1 MATKLGDSLPL
12 DPSLSQETVI
22 SESSDAS
29 STRVHNLAA
38 STLNRPEQAP
48 VSEEK
53 KQYNAVMQ
61 ELVNEPV
68 QLKSTTPPIE
78 TKEQFDKVLEQ
89 LLQKTTPPEDDVIE
103 IDLTTGPSR
112 ESRLALAQDIFLTLS
127 PYIAETW
134 DAKHGEGEW
143 ESLCQKAYLAASVFF
158 AGQNIEPENAW
169 IVLSRLAAEMAEIS
183 PESCCPNLPGEE
195 EHNFD
200 SKAKLWESM
209 KTCLLTGSA
218 LEKHP
223 GCPSQDDLE
232 NAIATQ
238 SSPEQQAYF
247 QTGLSYIQSGLSC
260 LATAATA
267 QNVGRLVLLGI
278 WIHAVSSI
286 PGAAA
291 VDVLEDALSDGAPE
305 LATSTASWMF
315 STLSAAASAV
325 TPYVSPVIPYV
336 LPALPSLF
344 ASYLRKDGI
353 TPTLVRAGGSLA
365 ASYLPAPLNIAAS
378 AAAALT
384 FSPSP
389 SSDPTNPPPKPPKLS
404 ITPSTAGAGLI
415 ASGLWAAQNS
425 GFLPTQEILAGWT
438 QWFTGQL
445 PPESVQWAQQHAG
458 DPAASFIEW
467 TKSYGP
473 QITELANTN
482 PIFSYL
488 WSSATSALTTL
499 ENHPH
504 LTLLTLA
511 IGLALL
517 FYKVIQPASLT
528 ASDAPKKFKKY
539 TREAYDVPGIG
550 TFKLKVPG
558 PVDLKPEEEEAL
570 IKAFV
575 SEMLK
580 KAFEDGLSMEPGDKI
595 KFSVPKDNND
605 KYKEDVW
612 IATVDPKTPGSRN
625 AKDLTKPHK
634 IPYSPSNTD
643 AHNSWTV
650 LRKVMLEGAT
660 ASIVRLDLVKIGE
673 GAPLPLLTAASFAPV
688 GFQSKTPQ
696 FATAMQMLLS
706 VPEIR
711 EKMKNSHHEQLK
723 AIAIQY
729 DEKMQHPNQDKK
741 IDIETLERSLRAPDH
756 RGLWESFR
764 QDYLPYPEEY
774 PLKDSSS
781 SEECMQVIFNLME
794 KQGDVLHDDELGNPN
809 LFVKSNNGTTFNK
822 INANPANKDAILQ
835 DVVDV
840 QTPPDNAKLT
850 RIPPFLNVELSC
862 TLDKIPSKLTLKW
875 DYIDRNAERQ
885 IAPRAEENKPKYR
898 LHSFIGADQATYQ
911 ETTEGVDGIARHYY
925 WKTEP
930 NGHPVKIDER
940 MFNDAAKTS
949 HRLIYL
955 KVETGSE
962 VPKSAILGE
971 RYDGANKRELLPDDI
986 TIKRTLGGVE
996 AETKISFEIGFSA
1009 EKQFSTTPVPG
1020 TVVNLNGI
1028 SAAKVLEQDVLRT
1041 LQAASIPPGE
1051 TYATVVLPVP
1061 VAKDGNPNWPMM
1073 AVMWQVVQQFART
1086 VPNPIGKISFV
1097 IPRNGKE
1104 EDDTTD
1110 QVAEKRKQLIS
1121 KIEKVQEI
1129 YDKRSDPADVNII
1142 HDEWVAAHQPSMW
1155 QRLARTAPT

>member
-12 DPSLSQETVI
+12 DPSLPQETVI

-29 STRVHNLAA
+29 STRVHDLAS
-38 STLNRPEQAP
+38 STLNRPEQAL

-169 IVLSRLAAEMAEIS
+169 IVLSRLAAEMAGIS
-183 PESCCPNLPGEE
+183 PENCCPNLPGEE

-223 GCPSQDDLE
+223 ECPSQDDLE
-232 NAIATQ
+232 KAIAKQ
-238 SSPEQQAYF
+238 SSPEQQSYF

-260 LATAATA
+260 LATAATV
-267 QNVGRLVLLGI
+267 QNVGRLVLLGAAVY
-278 WIHAVSSI
+278 AVSSI

-291 VDVLEDALSDGAPE
+291 ADAFQDALSDGAPE

-344 ASYLRKDGI
+344 ASYLRKDGM

-415 ASGLWAAQNS
+415 AAGLWAAQNS
-425 GFLPTQEILAGWT
+425 GFLPTQEMLSGWE

-445 PPESVQWAQQHAG
+445 PPESVQWAKQHAG
-458 DPAASFIEW
+458 DPAASFREW

-488 WSSATSALTTL
+488 WSSATSALTAI
-499 ENHPH
+499 EDHPH
-504 LTLLTLA
+504 LAALTLA
-511 IGLALL
+511 IGIALL
-517 FYKVIQPASLT
+517 LYKVIQPASLT
-528 ASDAPKKFKKY
+528 ASATPKQFKDY
-539 TREAYDVPGIG
+539 TRDAYDVPGIG
-550 TFKLKVPG
+550 TFDLVVPG

-580 KAFEDGLSMEPGDKI
+580 KAFEDGISMEPGDKI
-595 KFSVPKDNND
+595 NFSVPKDKQD
-605 KYKEDVW
+605 TW
-612 IATVDPKTPGSRN
+612 TATVVPDPTGNRKAQKPKTH
-625 AKDLTKPHK
+625 T
-634 IPYSPSNTD
+634 IPYSPSNMD

-660 ASIVRLDLVKIGE
+660 ASIVRRDLVKIGE

-706 VPEIR
+706 VREIR
-711 EKMKNSHHEQLK
+711 EKMKNSHHEQLR
-723 AIAIQY
+723 AIAEEY
-729 DEKMQHPNQDKK
+729 DERMKHPNQDKK

-756 RGLWESFR
+756 PSRWQSFR
-764 QDYLPYPEEY
+764 QHLPRAKEY
-774 PLKDSSS
+774 PNMNSSDECI
-781 SEECMQVIFNLME
+781 EEVFKLME
-794 KQGDVLHDDELGNPN
+794 QQGDRLHDAGVGNPN
-809 LFVKSNNGTTFNK
+809 LFALNLHNDGTTSETFNRRT
-822 INANPANKDAILQ
+822 IFPDPAIAGDPNPENREKLEEAVKRMADRFARIPEFLHLRLQ
-835 DVVDV
+835 DKA
-840 QTPPDNAKLT
+840 N
-850 RIPPFLNVELSC
+850 
-862 TLDKIPSKLTLKW
+862 IPSDLTIEW
-875 DYIDRNAERQ
+875 DDLLDVNGN
-885 IAPRAEENKPKYR
+885 PRDGRTDENKPKYR
-898 LHSFIGADQATYQ
+898 LHSFIGKDNAFYQ
-911 ETTEGVDGIARHYY
+911 ETTEVVGGIVRHFY
-925 WKTEP
+925 WRTEP
-930 NGHPVKIDER
+930 NGHPVKIDDENK
-940 MFNDAAKTS
+940 FKEAAKES
-949 HRLIYL
+949 QNLIYL
-955 KVETGSE
+955 KLETGSQ

-971 RYDGANKRELLPDDI
+971 RYDEANKRELLPDDI

-996 AETKISFEIGFSA
+996 AETKISFEIGLSA
-1009 EKQFSTTPVPG
+1009 EKPFSTTPVPG
-1020 TVVNLNGI
+1020 RGI
-1028 SAAKVLEQDVLRT
+1028 SAAKVLEEDVLRT
-1041 LQAASIPPGE
+1041 LQAARIPPGE
-1051 TYATVVLPVP
+1051 PYATVVLPVP
-1061 VAKDGNPNWPMM
+1061 VAEDGNPNWPMM

-1086 VPNPIGKISFV
+1086 VPENPIGKISFV

-1104 EDDTTD
+1104 ENDTTD

-1121 KIEKVQEI
+1121 KIEKIQEI
-1129 YDKRSDPADVNII
+1129 YDKSSNPADVDII
-1142 HDEWVAAHQPSMW
+1142 HNEWVAAHQPSMW
-1155 QRLARTAPT
+1155 QRFARTAPT